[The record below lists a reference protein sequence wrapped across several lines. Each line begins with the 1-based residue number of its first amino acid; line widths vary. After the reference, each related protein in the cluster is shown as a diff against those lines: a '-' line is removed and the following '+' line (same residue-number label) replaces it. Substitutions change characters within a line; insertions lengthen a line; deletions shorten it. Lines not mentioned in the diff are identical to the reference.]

1 MSTTLIERA
10 RARLRLRA
18 PALLGAGVVTAVAWP
33 LTSLGIPAGT
43 DGSWMAG
50 LHMAVHDRL
59 AFGTDVVFSYGPLGF
74 LAAPRLYYPATGLLA
89 MAVDLAVAMA
99 LAYTLIR
106 LLNRALGIV
115 ASVAVTAVA
124 LMILNPLLLGGAPL
138 LPNACLL
145 VAALWSFDRVL
156 AETPLRWAEV
166 VGSAVLATI
175 VLLIKLD
182 AGVAS
187 IAVTGYAVVIC
198 AFLNGGAVAAVKRA
212 AVFTGTIA
220 VGLPVLWVAIGQPL
234 GALPDWLGRSWEI
247 AAGYEDAMGIE
258 APSSSWEYL
267 AAALVVTVLVTGLV
281 GTFAD
286 RARWSVLGFVA
297 LVSFVTFK
305 QGFVRHDNHS
315 LQFFIMFTLLP
326 LVLLRRWGLRQV
338 LLVAAVPAVCTVA
351 VADVDVLDAM
361 SPGRRIDGIADVS
374 RLVFSSSE
382 RTELIDAN
390 RADLRASYDLPSEI
404 TDRVGDHS
412 VAIHPSELAIA
423 WAYPEIDQPAGDTMV
438 VARFEGIGE
447 STFDRLRGVAYKAG
461 EFAIVVNDT
470 SGFRFVTGHQ
480 GAPHVVGA
488 PDCLGGAL
496 DGHEVPP
503 IRTLEIRAVSGGRAD
518 AFAVE
523 FSEVPYEC

>member
-1 MSTTLIERA
+1 M
-10 RARLRLRA
+10 
-18 PALLGAGVVTAVAWP
+18 
-33 LTSLGIPAGT
+33 
-43 DGSWMAG
+43 
-50 LHMAVHDRL
+50 
-59 AFGTDVVFSYGPLGF
+59 
-74 LAAPRLYYPATGLLA
+74 
-89 MAVDLAVAMA
+89 
-99 LAYTLIR
+99 
-106 LLNRALGIV
+106 
-115 ASVAVTAVA
+115 TAVA

-175 VLLIKLD
+175 VLLLKLD

-447 STFDRLRGVAYKAG
+447 STFDRLRGVAYRAG